1 MATHTDREP
10 AVRASPDGSA
20 SLLRS
25 SSPRSVFRAQSTLS
39 WEQIGCVWC
48 GADIQVGAG
57 RVRTLC
63 DRIPILRQV
72 GWQRAGL
79 DGVPVSVLQ
88 ERGVP
93 VISSGDLT
101 SRWVAETVIACIA
114 ADARFLPL
122 AARNR
127 IPPLDRFTRGF
138 TGLRVAVVGTGHI
151 GRAVWQMA
159 SSIGM
164 QVTGLTRDP
173 MRVDANRAVFANLR
187 PFPEDLATTAGETD
201 YLVLALPAT
210 DSTCGIINA
219 RILGELGPAGVLVNL
234 ARPSIVDEAAL
245 LAALRRGSLRAA
257 YVSRLER
264 SANWV
269 PWRSALP
276 DHLFLTFDREA
287 HVAEKMERAAQQFA
301 ALLQERPAGPPRAQ
315 YRSDGG
321 EIGKHGRLAHHTR
334 AGPWGHS
341 APSLEVSS

>member
-1 MATHTDREP
+1 LHDSAGWAACWGLTVPDKRTHVLVP
-10 AVRASPDGSA
+10 QASETAIRRLTPPTVEIHPYSYA
-20 SLLRS
+20 
-25 SSPRSVFRAQSTLS
+25 PRSRGARISQRLGTLNEAQLVTQAFRTHDTLP
-39 WEQIGCVWC
+39 WEQIEFMWC
-48 GADIQVGAG
+48 GADVQLSVGEAKA
-57 RVRTLC
+57 LF
-63 DRIPILRQV
+63 DRMPRLRQV
-72 GWQRAGL
+72 YWQRTGL
-79 DGVPVSVLQ
+79 DGVPLSVLE
-88 ERGVP
+88 ERGVR
-93 VISSGDLT
+93 VISTGDLT

-114 ADARFLPL
+114 ADAKFLPL

-138 TGLRVAVVGTGHI
+138 TGLRVTVVGTGHI
-151 GRAVWQMA
+151 GRAVAEMA

-187 PFPEDLATTAGETD
+187 HFPQDLAATARETD
-201 YLVLALPAT
+201 YLVMALPAT
-210 DSTCGIINA
+210 DATRGIIDA
-219 RILGELGPAGVLVNL
+219 RILGELGSAGVLVNL

-276 DHLFLTFDREA
+276 DNLFLTFNREA

-301 ALLQERPAGPPRAQ
+301 ALL
-315 YRSDGG
+315 
-321 EIGKHGRLAHHTR
+321 
-334 AGPWGHS
+334 
-341 APSLEVSS
+341 